1 MLAPARFSFALLQR
15 LSSLI
20 WLVAACLALQPLA
33 WAQQAQVQAVSL
45 PYCATPVVTPAG
57 AGVGRA
63 ANPAPIHPAYVLLLL
78 PSQACG
84 GDHAP
89 TGLLPHVQT
98 SASTPVCLSHVQ
110 SAALAWTARSPER
123 FLRPWSHAPPRHA

>member
-63 ANPAPIHPAYVLLLL
+63 ADPAPIHPSYVLLLL
-78 PSQACG
+78 PSQACS
-84 GDHAP
+84 GDHAQA
-89 TGLLPHVQT
+89 GLLPHVAA
-98 SASTPVCLSHVQ
+98 SASIPADLRHVQ
-110 SAALAWTARSPER
+110 VATLDRTPRNPER